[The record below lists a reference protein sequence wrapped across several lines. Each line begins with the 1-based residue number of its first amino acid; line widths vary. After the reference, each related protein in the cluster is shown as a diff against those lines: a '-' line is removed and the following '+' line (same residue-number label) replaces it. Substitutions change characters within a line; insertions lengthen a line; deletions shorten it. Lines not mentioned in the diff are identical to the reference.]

1 MGIIPST
8 GSEVSMGKIS
18 RSLGISPSYPPSGGA
33 NISLNG
39 TLGGQ
44 RSLATTT
51 ISNIG
56 ASTVTKE
63 SADFGGLTTPQDYP
77 T

>member
-1 MGIIPST
+1 MGVIPST
-8 GSEVSMGKIS
+8 GSQVSMGKIS
-18 RSLGISPSYPPSGGA
+18 KALGISGTYPPTSST
-33 NISLNG
+33 SLNG

-56 ASTVTKE
+56 AGAATKE

-77 T
+77 S